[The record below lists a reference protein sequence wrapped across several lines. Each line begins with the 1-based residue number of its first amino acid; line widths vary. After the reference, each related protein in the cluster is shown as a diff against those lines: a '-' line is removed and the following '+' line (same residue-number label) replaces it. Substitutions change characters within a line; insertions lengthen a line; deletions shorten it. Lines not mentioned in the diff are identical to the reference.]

1 MTPNN
6 NYKYI
11 SFATQLTVGLVL
23 SVLIAGWLDK
33 KTGLKF
39 PLFSILL
46 PLTVI
51 TVTLIK
57 VIKDVSSKK

>member
-1 MTPNN
+1 MKQNN

-33 KTGLKF
+33 KTGFKI
-39 PLFSILL
+39 SIIFNF
-46 PLTVI
+46 I
-51 TVTLIK
+51 TTN
-57 VIKDVSSKK
+57 SNNNNPY

>member
-1 MTPNN
+1 MQPNH

-11 SFATQLTVGLVL
+11 SFATQLTVGLVV
-23 SVLIAGWLDK
+23 SVFIASWLDK
-33 KTGLKF
+33 KTGFEF

-46 PLTVI
+46 PLAVI

-57 VIKDVSSKK
+57 VIKDASSKK